1 MLIYQGKQFYLG
13 YDCDF
18 MGIYFGGIVTFYWG
32 FSGDTMWVSNQA
44 FYGNTIWDMI
54 RGLKPTI
61 LWVVIRNDLLEYL
74 WFLHVLMGFKQQTVV
89 LS

>member
-1 MLIYQGKQFYLG
+1 
-13 YDCDF
+13 
-18 MGIYFGGIVTFYWG
+18 
-32 FSGDTMWVSNQA
+32 MWVSNQA

-61 LWVVIRNDLLEYL
+61 LWVVIRNDLLEYS

>member
-32 FSGDTMWVSNQA
+32 FFWRYNVGV
-44 FYGNTIWDMI
+44 
-54 RGLKPTI
+54 KPSI
-61 LWVVIRNDLLEYL
+61 LWEYNL
-74 WFLHVLMGFKQQTVV
+74 GYDSGFETNHFMG
-89 LS
+89 SDS

>member
-1 MLIYQGKQFYLG
+1 
-13 YDCDF
+13 
-18 MGIYFGGIVTFYWG
+18 
-32 FSGDTMWVSNQA
+32 MWVSNQA

-74 WFLHVLMGFKQQTVV
+74 WFLHVLMGLSNKQ
-89 LS
+89 LCCLDGNKGGYEPSRMGIKLFRLGYSK